1 MRPTRRGLLIGA
13 LAGGGLLVGWS
24 LLPRR
29 YALPLEPGPGETAYN
44 AWIKLAR
51 DGVISVAVPQCE
63 MGQGITTLLPHI
75 VAVELGADWR
85 QIAVEPAAI
94 SPAYANPV
102 IAARWAS
109 VRSGWFTSAG
119 DDPGGT
125 LAQRFAE
132 GHALMV
138 TADGTSLAAY
148 EAPARE
154 AAAAVR
160 AMLAMAAADR
170 WGVGWEECEARD
182 GFIVHGKQ
190 RLRFADL
197 AVEAAT
203 YDPPDPPVLRPEP
216 ARERPGVAATGPAP
230 SFQRL
235 DAPSKVDGSFA
246 FAGDVRLPNMVY
258 AAIAHGP
265 IGDSTLQGFD
275 EKATRGI
282 TGLVGVVKTPRWLA
296 AVASDWW
303 AADRALT
310 AMRPRW
316 HVEAG
321 AADSGR
327 IAAAL
332 DTALRRGEPERLVE
346 EGDADTVIGRPAS
359 LVARYEVAPALHAT
373 LETSTA
379 TARFADG
386 RLELWL
392 ASQAPEQARQAVAK
406 AMGLA
411 ARDVVLY
418 PLPAGGS
425 FDRRLEH
432 EVGVEAASIARS
444 VGRPVQLIYSR
455 QQETLRGWPRA
466 PAAAVLAAKLVPGGE
481 IAAWRTRIAVPATN
495 REFAARLFDRAT
507 PLEAL
512 AASAGA
518 DDALAMEGAT
528 PPYAIP
534 HIAIDRVSVDLALP
548 TARLRG
554 NAHGYTAFF
563 TESFVDELA
572 HKARREPLSYRIEM
586 LATDARLAA
595 CLTAVARLGQWGG
608 GIEQSGQGLAC
619 HRMEDIAAPG
629 GGVHGGGGRIAV
641 IATARRDERG
651 VRVDKLAAFADI
663 GRIVNLDIAR
673 QQIEGG
679 LIFGLGL
686 AMGAAGGYDAGV
698 PVTARLA
705 ALGLPYLGD
714 TPEILVDFIDSD
726 APPFDPGELGTVA
739 VAPAIANAL
748 FSATG
753 VRFRRL
759 PLLSE
764 DV

>member
-1 MRPTRRGLLIGA
+1 MRPSRRGLLIGA
-13 LAGGGLLVGWS
+13 LAGGGLVVGWS

-29 YALPLEPGPGETAYN
+29 YALPLEPAVGETAYN
-44 AWIKLAR
+44 AWIKIAR
-51 DGVISVAVPQCE
+51 DGVVSIAVPQCE
-63 MGQGITTLLPHI
+63 MGQGITTLIPQI

-102 IAARWAS
+102 IAARWAA
-109 VRSGWFTSAG
+109 VRSGWFSGLG
-119 DDPGGT
+119 DDPDGV
-125 LAQRFAE
+125 LARRFAE

-160 AMLAMAAADR
+160 NLLAMAAAER
-170 WGVGWEECEARD
+170 WDVGWEECEAKD

-190 RLRFADL
+190 RLRFAEL

-216 ARERPGVAATGPAP
+216 ARERPGDVAAGLVTA
-230 SFQRL
+230 FARL

-246 FAGDVRLPNMVY
+246 FAGDVRLPGLVY

-275 EKATRGI
+275 EKATHAI
-282 TGLVGVVKTPRWLA
+282 TGLVGVVKTARWLA

-303 AADRALT
+303 AADRALR

-316 HVEAG
+316 HVERG

-327 IAAAL
+327 VAAAL
-332 DTALRRGEPERLVE
+332 DTALRVGEAERLVE
-346 EGDADTVIGRPAS
+346 TGDPDTVIGRPAT

-379 TARFADG
+379 TARFTDG

-392 ASQAPEQARQAVAK
+392 ASQAPEQARGAVAK
-406 AMGLA
+406 ALGLA

-418 PLPAGGS
+418 PLAAGGS

-432 EVGVEAASIARS
+432 EVGIEAASIARTIA
-444 VGRPVQLIYSR
+444 RPVQLIYSR
-455 QQETLRGWPRA
+455 QQDALRGWPRA

-495 REFAARLFDRAT
+495 REFAARLFDCAT

-512 AASAGA
+512 AVSAGA
-518 DDALAMEGAT
+518 SDPLATEGAT
-528 PPYAIP
+528 PPYTIP
-534 HIAIDRVSVDLALP
+534 HLAIDHVAVNLALP

-563 TESFVDELA
+563 TESFIDELA

-586 LATDARLAA
+586 LAGDVRLAS

-619 HRMEDIAAPG
+619 HRMDDISATA
-629 GGVHGGGGRIAV
+629 VGGGRIAV
-641 IATARRDERG
+641 IVTARRDERG
-651 VRVDKLAAFADI
+651 VRVDKIAAVADI

-686 AMGAAGGYDAGV
+686 AMGAAGGYAQGV
-698 PVTARLA
+698 PVTTRLA
-705 ALGLPYLGD
+705 GLGLPHLGD
-714 TPEILVDFIDSD
+714 TPEIAVDFIDSD
-726 APPFDPGELGTVA
+726 APPFDPGELGTVV

-764 DV
+764 EV

>member
-1 MRPTRRGLLIGA
+1 MRISRRGLLIGT

-24 LLPRR
+24 LMPRR
-29 YALPLEPGPGETAYN
+29 YALPLEPAAGETAYN
-44 AWIKLAR
+44 AWIKIAR

-63 MGQGITTLLPHI
+63 MGQGVTTLLPQI

-102 IAARWAS
+102 IAARWAAA
-109 VRSGWFTSAG
+109 RNGWFAATG
-119 DDPGGT
+119 DDPDGV
-125 LAQRFAE
+125 LARRFAE
-132 GHALMV
+132 GHALMI

-160 AMLAMAAADR
+160 NVLAMAAAER
-170 WGVGWEECEARD
+170 WDVGWEECEAKD
-182 GFIVHGKQ
+182 GFIVHDKK

-216 ARERPGVAATGPAP
+216 ARERPGEAATGLVTAFP
-230 SFQRL
+230 RL

-246 FAGDVRLPNMVY
+246 FAGDVRLPGMVY

-282 TGLVGVVKTPRWLA
+282 AGLVGVVKTTRWLA

-303 AADRALT
+303 AADRALQ

-316 HVEAG
+316 HVEPG
-321 AADSGR
+321 TADSGK
-327 IAAAL
+327 IAAVL
-332 DTALRRGEPERLVE
+332 DIALRRGEAERLVE
-346 EGDADTVIGRPAS
+346 TGDPDTVIGRPAT

-406 AMGLA
+406 AMGMGQ
-411 ARDVVLY
+411 REVVLY
-418 PLPAGGS
+418 PLAAGGS

-432 EVGVEAASIARS
+432 EVGIEAASIARS
-444 VGRPVQLIYSR
+444 VGHPVQLIYSR
-455 QQETLRGWPRA
+455 QQEVLRGWPRT

-507 PLEAL
+507 SLEAL
-512 AASAGA
+512 VVSAGA
-518 DDALAMEGAT
+518 SDPLAMEGAT

-534 HIAIDRVSVDLALP
+534 HLAVDRVPVDLTLP
-548 TARLRG
+548 TSRLRG

-563 TESFVDELA
+563 TESFIDELA
-572 HKARREPLSYRIEM
+572 HHARREPLSYRIE
-586 LATDARLAA
+586 LLGGDVRLAA
-595 CLTAVARLGQWGG
+595 CLTAVARLGEWGG

-629 GGVHGGGGRIAV
+629 IGGGRIAV

-651 VRVDKLAAFADI
+651 VRVDKLAAIADI
-663 GRIVNLDIAR
+663 GRIVNLDLAR

-686 AMGAAGGYDAGV
+686 AMGAAGAYEAGV

-714 TPEILVDFIDSD
+714 TPEIRVDFIDSE
-726 APPFDPGELGTVA
+726 APPFDPGELGAVV
-739 VAPAIANAL
+739 VAPAVANAL

>member
-1 MRPTRRGLLIGA
+1 M
-13 LAGGGLLVGWS
+13 
-24 LLPRR
+24 
-29 YALPLEPGPGETAYN
+29 PG
-44 AWIKLAR
+44 
-51 DGVISVAVPQCE
+51 
-63 MGQGITTLLPHI
+63 
-75 VAVELGADWR
+75 
-85 QIAVEPAAI
+85 
-94 SPAYANPV
+94 
-102 IAARWAS
+102 
-109 VRSGWFTSAG
+109 
-119 DDPGGT
+119 
-125 LAQRFAE
+125 
-132 GHALMV
+132 
-138 TADGTSLAAY
+138 
-148 EAPARE
+148 
-154 AAAAVR
+154 
-160 AMLAMAAADR
+160 
-170 WGVGWEECEARD
+170 
-182 GFIVHGKQ
+182 
-190 RLRFADL
+190 
-197 AVEAAT
+197 
-203 YDPPDPPVLRPEP
+203 
-216 ARERPGVAATGPAP
+216 
-230 SFQRL
+230 
-235 DAPSKVDGSFA
+235 
-246 FAGDVRLPNMVY
+246 
-258 AAIAHGP
+258 
-265 IGDSTLQGFD
+265 
-275 EKATRGI
+275 
-282 TGLVGVVKTPRWLA
+282 VGVVRTTRWLA

-303 AADRALT
+303 AADRALA

-316 HVEAG
+316 HVEPG

-332 DTALRRGEPERLVE
+332 DTALRRGEAERLVE
-346 EGDADTVIGRPAS
+346 AGDADAVIGRPAS

-379 TARFADG
+379 TARFSDG

-455 QQETLRGWPRA
+455 QQETLRGWPRT

-518 DDALAMEGAT
+518 DDSLAMEGAM

-534 HIAIDRVSVDLALP
+534 HIAIDRVPVDIALP
-548 TARLRG
+548 TSRLRG

-586 LATDARLAA
+586 LATDVRLAA

-619 HRMEDIAAPG
+619 HRMEDIAAFG
-629 GGVHGGGGRIAV
+629 IGGGRIAV

-651 VRVDKLAAFADI
+651 VRVDKIAAVADI

-686 AMGAAGGYDAGV
+686 AMGASVGYAQGV
-698 PVTARLA
+698 PVATRLA

-714 TPEILVDFIDSD
+714 TPEIRVDFIDSE
-726 APPFDPGELGTVA
+726 APPFDPGELGVVA

>member
-24 LLPRR
+24 LMPRR
-29 YALPLEPGPGETAYN
+29 YALPLEPAAGETAYN
-44 AWIKLAR
+44 AWIKIAR

-63 MGQGITTLLPHI
+63 MGQGITTLLPQI

-102 IAARWAS
+102 IAARWAA
-109 VRSGWFTSAG
+109 VRSGWFSAAG
-119 DDPGGT
+119 DDPDGT
-125 LAQRFAE
+125 LARRFAE

-160 AMLAMAAADR
+160 NLLAMAAADR
-170 WGVGWEECEARD
+170 WDVGWEECDAKD
-182 GFIVHGKQ
+182 GFIVHDRK

-203 YDPPDPPVLRPEP
+203 YDPPDPPVLRPES
-216 ARERPGVAATGPAP
+216 ARERPGAAAGLATAFP
-230 SFQRL
+230 RL

-275 EKATRGI
+275 ETATRGI
-282 TGLVGVVKTPRWLA
+282 SGIVGVVRTTRWLA
-296 AVASDWW
+296 AAASDWW
-303 AADRALT
+303 AADRALA

-316 HVEAG
+316 HVEPG

-332 DTALRRGEPERLVE
+332 DTALRRGEAERLVE
-346 EGDADTVIGRPAS
+346 AGDADAVIGRPAS

-379 TARFADG
+379 TARFSDG

-455 QQETLRGWPRA
+455 QQETLRGWPRT

-512 AASAGA
+512 AASAGSS
-518 DDALAMEGAT
+518 DSLAMEGAM

-534 HIAIDRVSVDLALP
+534 HIAIDRVPVDIALP
-548 TARLRG
+548 TSRLRG

-586 LATDARLAA
+586 LATDVRLAA

-619 HRMEDIAAPG
+619 HRMEDIAAFG
-629 GGVHGGGGRIAV
+629 IGGGRIAV

-651 VRVDKLAAFADI
+651 VRVDKIAAVADI

-686 AMGAAGGYDAGV
+686 AMGAAGGYQQGV
-698 PVTARLA
+698 PATTRLA

-714 TPEILVDFIDSD
+714 TPEIAVDFIDSD
-726 APPFDPGELGTVA
+726 ASPFDPGELGTVA